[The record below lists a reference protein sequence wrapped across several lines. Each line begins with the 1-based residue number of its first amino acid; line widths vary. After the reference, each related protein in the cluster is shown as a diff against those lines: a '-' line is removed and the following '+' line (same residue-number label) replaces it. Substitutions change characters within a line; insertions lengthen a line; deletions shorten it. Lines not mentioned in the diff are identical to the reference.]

1 MLSSRVDTP
10 AAFAGGPMIAGG
22 LRMRRHVC
30 SFVFVLGAIAL
41 CPQDARS
48 AENAQR
54 AADSY
59 PTRPIRL
66 VVPFAPGGSSD
77 TITRLVGPKLGEQL
91 GQQVVLDN
99 RAGGNGSI
107 GTQIIA
113 RAAPDGYT
121 IGLAYIATL
130 ATNPAISGDVG
141 YDPVKDF
148 APMTQ
153 LTASAN
159 VLAVHPSVAA
169 ASLKELIALATAR
182 PGQLNYASGGI
193 GTIGHLSAEL
203 LQHAAGIKLNH
214 IVYKGSGQ
222 AVIDLLGGHVGI
234 MFSGMAAVAGHAASG
249 KLRLLAVTGRQ
260 RMPIAPEIP
269 TIAESGYPGF
279 EAVGWFG
286 LVAPAHTPTAIVQ
299 RLNAETLKAVQRPE
313 VRERLTAIGFDV
325 VTSTPEAFAAYIR
338 SEALKWRKVAKQ
350 MGLAVQ

>member
-1 MLSSRVDTP
+1 MRRNACLLSLLVCTIAP
-10 AAFAGGPMIAGG
+10 WAQGAAFAQAAP
-22 LRMRRHVC
+22 RT
-30 SFVFVLGAIAL
+30 
-41 CPQDARS
+41 
-48 AENAQR
+48 
-54 AADSY
+54 ADSY

-141 YDPVKDF
+141 YDPVRDF
-148 APMTQ
+148 APITQ

-169 ASLKELIALATAR
+169 HSLKELIALAKAK
-182 PGQLNYASGGI
+182 PGQLNYSSGGI

-203 LQHAAGIKLNH
+203 IQHAAGIKLNH

-234 MFSGMAAVAGHAASG
+234 MFSGMAAVASHAAAG

-260 RMPIAPEIP
+260 RMPIAPDIP

-286 LVAPAHTPTAIVQ
+286 LVAPAHTPRAIVN
-299 RLNAETLKAVQRPE
+299 RLNAETLKAIQVPE
-313 VRERLTAIGFDV
+313 VRERLTAIGFDI

-338 SEALKWRKVAKQ
+338 SEVVKWRKVAKQ
-350 MGLAVQ
+350 MGLAVE

>member
-1 MLSSRVDTP
+1 
-10 AAFAGGPMIAGG
+10 
-22 LRMRRHVC
+22 MRRNVC
-30 SFVFVLGAIAL
+30 LLSLLVCTIAAGARGAAL
-41 CPQDARS
+41 AQA
-48 AENAQR
+48 AQR
-54 AADSY
+54 TADPY
-59 PTRPIRL
+59 PARPIRL
-66 VVPFAPGGSSD
+66 VVPFAPGGRSD
-77 TITRLVGPKLGEQL
+77 TITRLVAPKVAAQL

-148 APMTQ
+148 APITQ

-169 ASLKELIALATAR
+169 TSLKELIALARAR
-182 PGQLNYASGGI
+182 PGQLNYSSGGI

-234 MFSGMAAVAGHAASG
+234 MFSGMAAVASHAGAG
-249 KLRLLAVTGRQ
+249 KVRLLAVTGRQ
-260 RMPIAPEIP
+260 RMPIAPDIP

-286 LVAPAHTPTAIVQ
+286 LIAPAHTPSAILN
-299 RLNAETLKAVQRPE
+299 RLNAETLKAVQAPE

-325 VTSTPEAFAAYIR
+325 VTSTPDAFAAYIG
-338 SEALKWRKVAKQ
+338 SEVLKWRKVAKQ
-350 MGLAVQ
+350 MGLAIQ